1 MVISRVATIST
12 ASAKGNQ
19 PTDTTWL
26 AQGQGGVLHLK
37 GDWTVAH
44 ARRIDGLI
52 RQVRIEPGSVRQLDL
67 GGLTGFDTTGAW
79 LLLKLAE
86 RLSVSLPE
94 GMSAAPHGVSALV
107 QRVSAARAE
116 PADPSRGDNPFV
128 VILARLG
135 NATLE
140 AGREAGAM
148 LGFMGA
154 TVAAAMGAL
163 RRPGRLRLTATVHH
177 MERAGLNALPI
188 VGLISFLV
196 GVVLAFQGAAQLQ
209 RFGAEIF
216 VVNLIGVSVLRE
228 IGILLTAI
236 VVAGRS
242 GSSYAAQLGSMKVNE
257 EVDALRALGL
267 DPVQVLVLPR
277 VLALFLMMGPLA
289 LFADLM
295 GLIGGGL
302 MAWVALDIPPTLYV
316 DRLTNAVSLWT
327 LLVGLVKAPVFG
339 ALIGLVGCYA
349 GLQTGGSADS
359 LGRQTTIAVV
369 QAIFIVIV
377 VDAIFSIFFNI
388 VGV

>member
-1 MVISRVATIST
+1 MFPEVVTIST
-12 ASAKGNQ
+12 AAPRGNH
-19 PTDTTWL
+19 TSDAAWL
-26 AQGQGGVLHLK
+26 EQGQGGVLHLR
-37 GDWTVAH
+37 GGWTVAH
-44 ARRIDGLI
+44 ARLIDRLI
-52 RQVRIEPGSVRQLDL
+52 AEVRFEPGAVKQFDL
-67 GGLTGFDTTGAW
+67 AQVSGFDTTGAW
-79 LLLKLAE
+79 LLLKLAD
-86 RLSVSLPE
+86 RLSVPVPD
-94 GMSAAPHGVSALV
+94 GITAAPHGVPELV
-107 QRVSAARAE
+107 QRVAAARAE
-116 PADPSRGDNPFV
+116 PAEPVRRGNAFIV
-128 VILARLG
+128 VLARLG

-140 AGREAGAM
+140 AGREAGSM
-148 LGFMGA
+148 LGFLGA
-154 TVAAAMGAL
+154 TVAAGMVAL

-267 DPVQVLVLPR
+267 DPVEVLVLPR

-316 DRLTNAVSLWT
+316 DRLVNAVSLST
-327 LLVGLVKAPVFG
+327 LMVGLAKAPVFG
-339 ALIGLVGCYA
+339 ALVGLVGCYA
-349 GLQTGGSADS
+349 GLRTGGSADS
-359 LGRQTTIAVV
+359 LGRQTTVAVV